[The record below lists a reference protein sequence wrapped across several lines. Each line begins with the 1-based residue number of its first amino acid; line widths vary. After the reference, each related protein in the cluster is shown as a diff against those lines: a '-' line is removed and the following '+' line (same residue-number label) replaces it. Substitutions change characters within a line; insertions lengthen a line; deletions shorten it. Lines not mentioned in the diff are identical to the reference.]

1 MKIICQRDELLS
13 AFQTAAPVAPTRTP
27 KEILKNVKI
36 AADENG
42 AVLTATDMELGIR
55 IQARGVTVEKP
66 GAAVLPVS
74 QFGSLLR
81 ESTDEKISIES
92 TDQGV
97 VVRGDR
103 SEFTMPAEN
112 PDEFP
117 EVTEFDQEHHHEI
130 AAPVLRELVRR
141 TIFSADIDSARYAL
155 HGILL
160 EFGADK
166 MVAVATDGR
175 RLAKMEGPATCNGD
189 HQSGESQTI
198 VPTRSMQL
206 IERSLGDEEGSVQIV
221 ARDNDLLVKSSR
233 LTLYT
238 RLVEGRFPKW
248 RDVFPDRPQAT
259 RIPLMVGPLYSCVRQ
274 AAIVLSKESK
284 GVDFTFEDGSL
295 VLTGSTP
302 EAGNSR
308 VETPITFEKDPISVT
323 LDHSFVSDF
332 LRVLDAEKTIEV
344 EVEDA
349 DGAALFTTDDG
360 YGYVVM
366 PLARDRRTKANE

>member
-1 MKIICQRDELLS
+1 MKIICQREDLLS

-36 AADENG
+36 AADG
-42 AVLTATDMELGIR
+42 DGVLLTATDMELGIR
-55 IQARGVTVEKP
+55 IAAAGVTVEKP
-66 GAAVLPVS
+66 GAAILPVS

-92 TDQGV
+92 TDKGV
-97 VVRGDR
+97 AVRGDR
-103 SEFTMPAEN
+103 SEFVMPAEN

-117 EVTEFDQEHHHEI
+117 EVTEFSQEQHHEI
-130 AAPVLRELVRR
+130 AAPVLCQLIKR
-141 TIFSADIDSARYAL
+141 TLFSADIDSARYAL
-155 HGILL
+155 HGVLL
-160 EFGADK
+160 EFGEDK
-166 MVAVATDGR
+166 ITAVATDGR
-175 RLAKMEGPATCNGD
+175 RLAKMEGPATCVGE
-189 HQSGESQTI
+189 HQSGDTQTI

-206 IERSLGDEEGSVQIV
+206 IERSLGDEEGTVKIV
-221 ARDNDLLVKSSR
+221 ARDNDLLVKSER

-248 RDVFPDRPQAT
+248 RDVFPNRPTAT
-259 RIPLMVGPLYSCVRQ
+259 KIPVMVGPLYSCVRQ

-284 GVDFTFEDGSL
+284 GVDFNFEAGAL

-308 VETPITFEKDPISVT
+308 VETPITFEKEPISVT

-332 LRVLDAEKTIEV
+332 LRVLDAEKNIEV
-344 EVEDA
+344 EVEDS

-366 PLARDRRTKANE
+366 PLARDRRKKAEA